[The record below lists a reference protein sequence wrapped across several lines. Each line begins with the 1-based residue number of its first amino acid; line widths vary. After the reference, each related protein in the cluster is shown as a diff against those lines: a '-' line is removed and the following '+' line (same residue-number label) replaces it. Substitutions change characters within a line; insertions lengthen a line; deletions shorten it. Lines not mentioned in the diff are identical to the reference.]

1 MAFIAY
7 DNLLD
12 SAIAQSVLNS
22 SALAS
27 GYSIQNLA
35 DNKTHTGIKFANT
48 GTNFITL
55 GQMSGPQRKVNTIC
69 IMGQSLRGS
78 VTVQWSDD
86 GITWTSVGLGTSI
99 FQFTTFPNLLV
110 GQFNLDESAEVKKKW
125 WRLFFQNT
133 DADMFISIVQFSNVT
148 WNLQPI
154 GTGFRPPVYEHYDS
168 INAQGNAANYLGR
181 SIKRKPMDL
190 TIKQQGI
197 TQVNLRDKWVPFLEH
212 AARKPFFFSWPNH
225 YGTGATGDTIS
236 AYCWTEKPQ
245 QPVYSSLCSASI
257 NLKVKAIIK

>member
-1 MAFIAY
+1 MAFVAY
-7 DNLLD
+7 DNLLNV
-12 SAIAQSVLNS
+12 AIAQSVLSS

-27 GYSIQNLA
+27 GYSLESLA

-48 GTNFITL
+48 GTNYITL
-55 GQMSGPQRKVNTIC
+55 GQIGGPLRKVNTLC
-69 IMGQSLRGS
+69 IMGQSFNGS
-78 VTVQWSDD
+78 VAVQWSDD
-86 GITWTSVGLGTSI
+86 GITWSSGGLGSSSFSFTS
-99 FQFTTFPNLLV
+99 FPDLLV
-110 GQFNLDESAEVKKKW
+110 GQFNLDESAEIKKKW
-125 WRLFFQNT
+125 WRLYFQNT
-133 DADMFISIVQFSNVT
+133 TANMFISIMQLSNVT
-148 WNLQPI
+148 WNLKPI
-154 GTGFRPPVYEHYDS
+154 GTGFRPPIYEHYDS

-197 TQVNLRDKWVPFLEH
+197 TQISLRDEWVPFLEH

-225 YGTGATGDTIS
+225 YGTSVATDTIS

-245 QPVYSSLCSASI
+245 QPVYSSLCFASV

>member
-12 SAIAQSVLNS
+12 KAISLGVLNS

-27 GYSIQNLA
+27 GYSLESLA

-48 GTNFITL
+48 GSNYITL
-55 GQMSGPQRKVNTIC
+55 GQFAGPSRKINSLS

-78 VTVQWSDD
+78 ATVQWSDD
-86 GITWTSVGLGTSI
+86 GITWTSAGLGVNS
-99 FQFTTFPNLLV
+99 FQFTSFPNLLV
-110 GQFNLDESAEVKKKW
+110 GQFNLDESAEVKKRW
-125 WRLFFQNT
+125 WRIFFQNT
-133 DADMFISIVQFSNVT
+133 TADMFISIVQLSNVT
-148 WNLQPI
+148 WNLKPI
-154 GTGFRPPVYEHYDS
+154 GTGFRPPIYEHYDS

-197 TQVNLRDKWVPFLEH
+197 TQLNLRDEWVPFLEH

-225 YGTGATGDTIS
+225 YGSGVATDTIN

-245 QPVYSSLCSASI
+245 QPVYSSLCFASV